1 MKLENTTFK
10 TPIHEISSLFYNENT
25 MYMKRDDLQPFSFG
39 GNKVRIARRILEDMY
54 ASGCDTLI
62 TYGNKRSNLCRVT
75 TNMCAALGVK
85 CYMISV
91 TDDDHGVKKAFNGEM
106 AHLFKAEVVE
116 CAKADVDATV
126 VKVKET
132 VIENGGKPYYINEAK
147 AVVNQASTY
156 INVYSEIIEQSKEF
170 GGFDY
175 IFCASGSGTTQA
187 GLILGKLMHTDCENG
202 PKIVGISTARVYERG
217 VMKLNEHINGYFDF
231 NGKEKP
237 SNDKISAE
245 INLSTDYLCGG
256 YTFFDEDIKNA
267 CTDMLIKNGIELD
280 PTYTGKAYVGCE
292 KYLRDNGIKGK
303 KVLFIHTGGLP
314 LFFDLMNEN

>member
-1 MKLENTTFK
+1 MKLENTTCK
-10 TPIHEISSLFYNENT
+10 TPIHEITSLFSNENT
-25 MYMKRDDLQPFSFG
+25 IYMKRDDLQPFSFG
-39 GNKVRIARRILEDMY
+39 GNKVRIARKILEGMY
-54 ASGCDTLI
+54 AAGCDTLI

-91 TDDDHGVKKAFNGEM
+91 VDDDHGCQKAFNGEM
-106 AHLFKAEVVE
+106 AHLFKAEVVQ
-116 CAKADVDATV
+116 CAKADVDVTV
-126 VKVKET
+126 AQVKEK
-132 VIENGGKPYYINEAK
+132 IIADGGKPYYINEPE
-147 AVVNQASTY
+147 AVINQASTY
-156 INVYSEIIEQSKEF
+156 IDVYNEIYEQSKDF

-187 GLILGKLMHTDCENG
+187 GLTLGKLMHPEYEKG

-217 VMKLNEHINGYFDF
+217 MLKLNEHIDGYFNLNPDKRVS
-231 NGKEKP
+231 KEKI
-237 SNDKISAE
+237 DKE
-245 INLSTDYLCGG
+245 INLCTDYLCGG
-256 YTFFDEDIKNA
+256 YTFYDDDIYNA

-292 KYLRDNGIKGK
+292 KYLRDNNIKGK

-314 LFFDLMNEN
+314 LFFDLMNEQ